1 MMLEQLTAV
10 FILLFISGWVRKDAN
25 SRGMNG
31 MGWSIFVF
39 LILIIGLPT
48 YLLMRKPKMEQQ
60 NQEEEEHEHNSTRSS

>member
-1 MMLEQLTAV
+1 MMERLIAI

-31 MGWSIFVF
+31 MAWSIFVF

-48 YLLMRKPKMEQQ
+48 YLLMRKPKV
-60 NQEEEEHEHNSTRSS
+60 EENNYEREEDE